1 MHILSPDFNSSVRQ
15 FIKWAGCV
23 LLLPL
28 FLHAADYVTINQAGY
43 LPDHPKQALV
53 TTAADSFHLVDQSS
67 SQIVHR
73 GGLTQRAALDPATG
87 MNVWEA
93 DFSAWGVPGTYVIS
107 VPGIGKSHA
116 FAISNAAYTNLTKAA
131 LKAFYFQRC
140 GMDLSPYDAGVY
152 THIKCHTQD
161 GNLHSSTGESGAVK
175 STGGWHDAGDYGK
188 YVVNAGVTVGTL
200 LLAYEQFPER
210 FAVDHLKIKES
221 GNGIPDLLDEVRY
234 ELRWLLT
241 MQRADGSVYHKLTR
255 ENFEPFIMPQ
265 KDTEKRYLMP
275 VSSTATADF
284 AAMMAQAGRIYRT
297 ISPAFADSCL
307 VAAEKAWTWLQA
319 NPNIVPAGGFKN
331 PTGVSTGEYG
341 DGNDRDERLWAAAE
355 LWRTTSDS
363 KYETYYLANYQ
374 SQNLFQSE
382 MSWGNVA
389 PLAHLAY
396 LLSPAGT
403 GNATAKQNLNSKLQQ
418 FAANLLTQV
427 DGSGF
432 RVLLKPGE
440 YNWGSNSRPLNRAIL
455 LILAARSGGSAQFES
470 AALDQLH
477 YVMGRNGLNFCFV
490 TGTNAFS
497 MKNPH
502 HRPSAADGIKDPVPG
517 MLSGGPNQYLQDDL
531 MKRTFTA
538 ATPPALCF
546 IDHVDSYASNEICI
560 NWNAPLV
567 FVAGYFAADT
577 TTPGIEKKTASPE
590 KYGLLQNYPN
600 PFNASTTIP
609 FSLAQPSRV
618 NLEFF
623 NVQGERIESRA
634 LGMRTAGEH
643 TYAWQ
648 PAWPSGIY
656 YCRLSVENQTALY
669 AGIKKMVLVR

>member
-1 MHILSPDFNSSVRQ
+1 MHKSSPDFNLSVRQ
-15 FIKWAGCV
+15 VFKWTVCV

-28 FLHAADYVTINQAGY
+28 FVHAADYVTVNQAGY
-43 LPDHPKQALV
+43 LPDHPKQAFV
-53 TTAADSFHLVDQSS
+53 TSAADSFHLIDQSS

-73 GGLTQRAALDPATG
+73 GALTQRTALDPATG

-93 DFSAWGVPGTYVIS
+93 DFSAWGVPGTYVVS

-116 FAISNAAYTNLTKAA
+116 FAISNAAFTSLAKAS
-131 LKAFYFQRC
+131 LKAFYYQRC
-140 GMDLSPYDAGVY
+140 GMDLSPLHAGIY
-152 THIKCHTQD
+152 THPKCHMQD
-161 GNLHSSTGESGAVK
+161 GTLHSATGESGTVK
-175 STGGWHDAGDYGK
+175 SAGGWHDAGDYGK

-200 LLAYEQFPER
+200 LLACELFPER
-210 FAVDHLKIKES
+210 FAADNLRIKES
-221 GNGIPDLLDEVRY
+221 GNGIPDLLDEVQY

-241 MQRADGSVYHKLTR
+241 MQKADGSVYHKLTR
-255 ENFEPFIMPQ
+255 ENFAPFIMPQ

-284 AAMMAQAGRIYRT
+284 AAMMAQAGRLYRT
-297 ISPAFADSCL
+297 ASAAFADSCL
-307 VAAEKAWTWLQA
+307 AAAEKAWTWLEA
-319 NPNIVPAGGFKN
+319 NPTIVPAGGFKN
-331 PTGVSTGEYG
+331 PTGVATGEYG

-396 LLSPAGT
+396 LFSPQGT
-403 GNATAKQNLNSKLQQ
+403 GDTAAKQNLHAKLQQ
-418 FAANLLTQV
+418 FAANMLTQA

-455 LILAARSGGSAQFES
+455 LILAARRGGSAQFES

-538 ATPPALCF
+538 STPPALCF
-546 IDHVDSYASNEICI
+546 LDHVDSYASNEIAI

-577 TTPGIEKKTASPE
+577 TATGVEKKEAVPE
-590 KYGLLQNYPN
+590 TFGLRQNYPN

-609 FSLAQPSRV
+609 FSLDQPGRIK
-618 NLEFF
+618 LEFF
-623 NVQGERIESRA
+623 NIHGELIDSRE
-634 LGMRTAGEH
+634 LGVRAAGEH
-643 TYAWQ
+643 GYTWQ
-648 PAWPSGIY
+648 PNLPSSIY

-669 AGIKKMVLVR
+669 SDIKKMVLVR